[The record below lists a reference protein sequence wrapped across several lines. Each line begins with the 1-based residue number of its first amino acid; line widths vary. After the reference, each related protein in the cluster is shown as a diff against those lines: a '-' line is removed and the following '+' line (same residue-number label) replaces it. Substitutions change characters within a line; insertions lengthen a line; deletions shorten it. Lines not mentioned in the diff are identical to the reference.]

1 MKNLCYDS
9 YQVLASGGIRNPD
22 FGTIN
27 NFPFFSAWLNVFV
40 IAHFFGIVNSSSH
53 FVTFSSKNR
62 KYCLD
67 LCDIFVIIHWTY
79 MYLVSHFSSKYS
91 TFSMSYLTLWST
103 EHPYGILFLEVL
115 PSNTPPYW
123 YWSIEVEGGCTVH
136 KRYIR
141 CLMVGMS

>member
-1 MKNLCYDS
+1 MKLTIKLQISMKSYAT

-40 IAHFFGIVNSSSH
+40 IAHFFGIVNSSGH

-62 KYCLD
+62 KYCLY

-103 EHPYGILFLEVL
+103 VHPYGILFLVFL
-115 PSNTPPYW
+115 
-123 YWSIEVEGGCTVH
+123 WSITLVGSSTAGGTG
-136 KRYIR
+136 RTTGYF
-141 CLMVGMS
+141 GNG